1 MAHLTPHVALGPGA
15 EFDLIR
21 AMLDAWGDVAEGIGD
36 DAAVLAV
43 PPGERLAV
51 STDSSV
57 ENVHFR
63 RHWITPEEIGYR
75 ATQAALSDL
84 AAMAAAP
91 LGILVALSIP
101 DSWRGDLGAIAAG
114 IGGAARE
121 VRTPIRG
128 GDLTSGAALSLTIT
142 VLGSAEEPLG
152 RGGAKPLDHLY
163 VTGALGG
170 PARAVEA
177 WEAGRVPVPWCRER
191 FARPRARVREAR
203 WLAARGAH
211 AMIDISDG
219 LASELRH
226 LAHASLV
233 ELRVDVE
240 RLPCGAGGSWREA
253 LVGGEEYELVVCTPQ
268 EVDVDAFVR
277 TFGVPLTRIGQV
289 RRTEHPVVTA
299 MFRGERVDLLMG
311 HDHFSS

>member
-21 AMLDAWGDVAEGIGD
+21 AMLDAWGDIAEGIGD
-36 DAAVLAV
+36 DAALLVV

-57 ENVHFR
+57 EEVHFR

-84 AAMAAAP
+84 AAMAATP

-101 DSWRGDLGAIAAG
+101 DSWRRDIGAMAAG
-114 IGGAARE
+114 IGEAARE
-121 VRTPIRG
+121 AGAPIRG
-128 GDLTSGAALSLTIT
+128 GDLTTGAVLSLTIT
-142 VLGSAEEPLG
+142 VLGSASSPLG
-152 RGGAKPLDHLY
+152 RGGVKPLDHLY

-177 WEAGRVPVPWCRER
+177 WEAGEVPGSWCRER

-226 LAHASLV
+226 LAHASHV
-233 ELRVDVE
+233 ELRIEVE

-253 LVGGEEYELVVCTPQ
+253 LSGGEEYELVVCTPQ
-268 EVDVDAFVR
+268 ELDVDGFAR
-277 TFGVPLTRIGQV
+277 TFGIPLTRIGQA
-289 RRTEHPVVTA
+289 RRAEHPAVTA
-299 MFRGERVDLLMG
+299 MFRGERVDLTTG